1 MTDFQTRIAV
11 LSGAGISAE
20 SGLKTFRDSG
30 GLWEGHDMMEMAS
43 IEAWQWNKKAML
55 EFYNERRKQALQARP
70 NAAHYALAEL
80 QQVCHL
86 DVITQNVDDLHERG
100 GAQNVLHLHGK
111 LSEVRSSADE
121 SLVYDVGANS
131 ITLGD
136 TCEKGSQLRPNVVW
150 FGEAV
155 PNFPIAQ
162 QIMRQA
168 DYVIIVGT
176 SLMVYP
182 AASLL
187 DDVPQYSPVYLVDP
201 SADEI
206 RPPHA
211 QIKLI
216 AEPASRALPRL
227 VEQLKARIQAHKKN

>member
-1 MTDFQTRIAV
+1 MPTYQAKIVV

-30 GLWEGHDMMEMAS
+30 GLWEGHDMMEVAS

-55 EFYNERRKQALQARP
+55 KFYNERRKQALEARP

-80 QQVCHL
+80 EQVSRL

-121 SLVYDVGANS
+121 SLIYDIGANS

-155 PNFPIAQ
+155 PNFRVAQ
-162 QIMRQA
+162 EIMRQA
-168 DYVIIVGT
+168 DYAIIVGT

-187 DDVPQYSPVYLVDP
+187 DDVPQHSPVYLVDP

-206 RPPHA
+206 RPPRENMNLIPQPATHGLPPLV
-211 QIKLI
+211 QKLK
-216 AEPASRALPRL
+216 EMLGQS
-227 VEQLKARIQAHKKN
+227 